1 MNEGRPN
8 RACHFRLWAGA
19 ALTIEIEQAS
29 DLDLVSLARQGDER
43 AFEEILRR
51 YSPRVFSIASKFF
64 RQRAQVEDAAQ
75 EAFLKA
81 YTQLSSYEGRGS
93 LEGWLGRITANQCIN
108 MLRSAKRR
116 PEATVSEMTE
126 RDGPWL
132 ENRLAD
138 ASLERHQSA
147 EDRLVASDMAE
158 RILGELPPE
167 DRLVLMSLDGEQMP
181 VKDIAQMTGWSESK
195 VKVRAFRAR
204 RLLRKAVEK
213 LLEKRPMVQEKKG
226 G

>member
-1 MNEGRPN
+1 MVN
-8 RACHFRLWAGA
+8 
-19 ALTIEIEQAS
+19 QA
-29 DLDLVSLARQGDER
+29 REGDER

-51 YSPRVFSIASKFF
+51 YSPRVFPIASKFF

-93 LEGWLGRITANQCIN
+93 LEGWLSRITTNQCIN

-116 PEATVSEMTE
+116 PESTVSELTDHE
-126 RDGPWL
+126 GPWL
-132 ENRLAD
+132 ENQLAD
-138 ASLERHQSA
+138 ASIERHQSS
-147 EDRLVASDMAE
+147 ERSLVASDLADKV
-158 RILGELPPE
+158 LSELPPD
-167 DRLVLMSLDGEQMP
+167 DRLVLMSIDGEHLP
-181 VKDIAQMTGWSESK
+181 VKDVAEMTGWSESK

-204 RLLRKAVEK
+204 RRMRQAVEK
-213 LLEKRPMVQEKKG
+213 LLERRLTSADKKG

>member
-1 MNEGRPN
+1 M
-8 RACHFRLWAGA
+8 
-19 ALTIEIEQAS
+19 
-29 DLDLVSLARQGDER
+29 
-43 AFEEILRR
+43 RR
-51 YSPRVFSIASKFF
+51 YGPRVFAIASKFF

-93 LEGWLGRITANQCIN
+93 LVGWLSQITKNQCIN

-116 PEATVSEMTE
+116 PESNVSELTD

-132 ENRLAD
+132 ENQMAD
-138 ASLERHQSA
+138 ASIERHQAS
-147 EDRLVASDMAE
+147 ERSLVASDLAD
-158 RILGELPPE
+158 RVLGELSPD
-167 DRLVLMSLDGEQMP
+167 DRLVLMSIDGEHLP
-181 VKDIAQMTGWSESK
+181 VKDVAQMTGWSESK

-204 RLLRKAVEK
+204 RRMRRAVEK
-213 LLEKRPMVQEKKG
+213 LLASRLARADVKG

>member
-1 MNEGRPN
+1 M
-8 RACHFRLWAGA
+8 
-19 ALTIEIEQAS
+19 
-29 DLDLVSLARQGDER
+29 VSLARKGDER

-93 LEGWLGRITANQCIN
+93 LEGWLSRITSNQCIN

-116 PEATVSEMTE
+116 PESTVSELTDHE
-126 RDGPWL
+126 GPWL
-132 ENRLAD
+132 ENQMAD
-138 ASLERHQSA
+138 ASRERHQSSERA
-147 EDRLVASDMAE
+147 LVASDLADKV
-158 RILGELPPE
+158 LSELPPD
-167 DRLVLMSLDGEQMP
+167 DRLVLMSIDGDHLP
-181 VKDIAQMTGWSESK
+181 VKEVAEMTGWSESK

-204 RLLRKAVEK
+204 RRMRQAVEK
-213 LLEKRPMVQEKKG
+213 LIERRLTSADKKG

>member
-1 MNEGRPN
+1 M
-8 RACHFRLWAGA
+8 
-19 ALTIEIEQAS
+19 
-29 DLDLVSLARQGDER
+29 VSLARKGDER

-93 LEGWLGRITANQCIN
+93 LEGWLSRITSNQCIN

-116 PEATVSEMTE
+116 PESTVSELTDHE
-126 RDGPWL
+126 GPWL
-132 ENRLAD
+132 ENQMAG
-138 ASLERHQSA
+138 ASIERHQSR
-147 EDRLVASDMAE
+147 ERSLVASDLADKV
-158 RILGELPPE
+158 LSELPPD
-167 DRLVLMSLDGEQMP
+167 DRLVLMSIDGDRLP
-181 VKDIAQMTGWSESK
+181 VKEVAEMTGWSESK

-204 RLLRKAVEK
+204 RRMRQAVEK
-213 LLEKRPMVQEKKG
+213 LIERRLTSADKKG